1 MTVIGNTYTC
11 SRAKSIHRYLT
22 DYTLTPDNRNGLFM
36 FVVNLLKLYL
46 LIKKSNI
53 ISRYPHRSSYDKADS
68 NVIIY
73 FTQIDKFLFQ
83 NGVPK

>member
-22 DYTLTPDNRNGLFM
+22 DYTLTPDNGNGLFM

-46 LIKKSNI
+46 LIKKVTLL
-53 ISRYPHRSSYDKADS
+53 AD
-68 NVIIY
+68 IP
-73 FTQIDKFLFQ
+73 TDPRMTRQTLM
-83 NGVPK
+83 